1 MTFKDENKVEKQI
14 SLKKLLIII
23 ITDNDNKG
31 GCHARFT
38 EVRYELLYKKPDFN
52 ASAQWQLSRTKH
64 RNKRKVYYL
73 ETDKY
78 DCLYILTESR
88 LENRAMTG
96 VAKKIRSL
104 K

>member
-1 MTFKDENKVEKQI
+1 M
-14 SLKKLLIII
+14 LLIII

-31 GCHARFT
+31 GCHAWFT
-38 EVRYELLYKKPDFN
+38 EVKYELLYKKPDFN

-88 LENRAMTG
+88 LENRAITG
-96 VAKKIRSL
+96 VVKKIRSL